1 MDKKNNVRLYKYDN
15 IKFFLIVLVAIGHVC
30 EPFVE
35 KSFVMKSIFLY
46 IYIFHM
52 PLFIFI
58 SGLFQK
64 SYSDGREFNRNRAL
78 SFILLGYVCKIVK
91 FVMERAVYGLDT
103 SFHLLSEDGIPW
115 FMFVLAACMSIMYLC
130 RNIKPVYLLSI
141 AVLLACFAGYDES
154 IGDFLCLSRIVVYFP
169 FYAIGYYLDPKQ
181 LADFVKNKYIKIL
194 SVLVL
199 IFVLYLCTAKL
210 DVFYQTRH
218 LWTGR
223 NPFNQWDL
231 QHSGFL
237 LRGGCYIL
245 TSLVGISILSLIPNC
260 KIPYITE
267 NGKHTIRV
275 YFWHIFIL
283 KFLYYYGFEN
293 ILFEMGVTGK
303 IILLVIP
310 ILLCFLLSTRFFGF
324 PADYILEKSYK

>member
-1 MDKKNNVRLYKYDN
+1 MQEKSSVRLYKYDN
-15 IKFFLIVLVAIGHVC
+15 VKFFLIILVAIGHVC

-64 SYSDGREFNRNRAL
+64 KYSDGRKLNGNRVL

-91 FVMERAVYGLDT
+91 FLMERFVYGLDT

-130 RNIKPVYLLSI
+130 RNIRPVYLLTISI
-141 AVLLACFAGYDES
+141 LIACFVGYDKE

-169 FYAIGYYLDPKQ
+169 FYAMGYYLEPKQ
-181 LADFVKNKYIKIL
+181 VAEFVKSKYIKIA
-194 SVLVL
+194 SGVVLV
-199 IFVLYLCTAKL
+199 FVLYLCTVHL

-223 NPFNQWDL
+223 NHFNQWDL
-231 QHSGFL
+231 ERGGFI
-237 LRGGCYIL
+237 LRAGCYIL
-245 TSLVGISILSLIPNC
+245 TSLIGISVLSLIPDL
-260 KIPYITE
+260 KIPFITE

-275 YFWHIFIL
+275 YFWHIFII

-293 ILFEMGVTGK
+293 ILFETGAVGK
-303 IILLVIP
+303 TVLLIIPV
-310 ILLCFLLSTRFFGF
+310 LLCFLLSTRLFAF
-324 PADYILEKSYK
+324 PADYILEKLYK